1 MIHNID
7 INKKVVSTKVSFG
20 KKDFKYLIGCK
31 DAKKVRPLFIFL
43 TKTSTYRRDFD
54 KTKCMSFLMKDRK
67 LLEKYNK
74 IWKNTATL
82 SKKNSKVKLYSVRK
96 LKN

>member
-1 MIHNID
+1 
-7 INKKVVSTKVSFG
+7 
-20 KKDFKYLIGCK
+20 
-31 DAKKVRPLFIFL
+31 
-43 TKTSTYRRDFD
+43 
-54 KTKCMSFLMKDRK
+54 MSFLMKDRK